1 MLRDNPMVRR
11 FCTVNLVFALAVTQL
26 ESMFAFLMLDRFG
39 YDAFH
44 VAMILVLM
52 AAVMV
57 GIQGGGIHPL
67 AKRFGEKNL
76 LITGAVVMA
85 IAFATIPQFHRVD
98 LLLIP
103 LVLSAGGRAI
113 SQPSMLSM
121 VSLAAPENNLG
132 AVMGSFQ
139 SAAALART
147 VGPVIA
153 GLLYGLDQA
162 WPFLLAAGLMGV
174 VTWLGLDLPTMEEAA
189 VGVAQE

>member
-1 MLRDNPMVRR
+1 
-11 FCTVNLVFALAVTQL
+11 
-26 ESMFAFLMLDRFG
+26 
-39 YDAFH
+39 
-44 VAMILVLM
+44 
-52 AAVMV
+52 
-57 GIQGGGIHPL
+57 
-67 AKRFGEKNL
+67 
-76 LITGAVVMA
+76 
-85 IAFATIPQFHRVD
+85 
-98 LLLIP
+98 
-103 LVLSAGGRAI
+103 
-113 SQPSMLSM
+113 MLSM